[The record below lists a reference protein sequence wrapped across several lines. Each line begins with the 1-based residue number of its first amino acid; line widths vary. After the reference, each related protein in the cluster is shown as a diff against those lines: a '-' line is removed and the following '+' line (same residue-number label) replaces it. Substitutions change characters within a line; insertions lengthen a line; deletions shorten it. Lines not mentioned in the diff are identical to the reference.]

1 MHVKNHEVC
10 LLKRASKALISLYI
24 LLKFLLWYRWTV
36 SDPGSTFPLTFQFNF
51 SVVCIRSVSLYIYL
65 LVILVNIHED
75 FFA

>member
-1 MHVKNHEVC
+1 MYEIS
-10 LLKRASKALISLYI
+10 LLKRASKVPSLLSFPKI
-24 LLKFLLWYRWTV
+24 LNQVSVGQQVTLGSMFL
-36 SDPGSTFPLTFQFNF
+36 LTFQFNS